1 MGVKISDSGNL
12 KEDVNRYVDGKRSN
26 LSIKFRNFCRRN
38 FLAPLFVKMKV
49 LNSCVGASLV
59 YGCETWGMNKVKNA
73 ETAYREGLKSAL
85 SIRDCTNN
93 EIVYIESDE
102 LPLEVRIS
110 KQQLK
115 FWTGIQDIVNADPD
129 HYISKLVAIGEGT
142 NYIKYYRN
150 LANTYTD
157 AKSCTNRMKTY
168 HKETWKEK
176 IEIAARAD
184 PDSKLGTYLMVNPEL
199 KAPVFD
205 KKFEFQRTL
214 ITRYRT
220 GSHNLRIEKDRRLP
234 YSNREDRLC
243 SCNLGIQT
251 IKHVIT
257 ECPLLQSARVNYEI
271 DSLEKGIS
279 NDDYLMEMECILGI

>member
-1 MGVKISDSGNL
+1 MKISDTGNL
-12 KEDVNRYVDGKRSN
+12 KDDVNRYVDGKRSN
-26 LSIKFRNFCRRN
+26 LLIKFRNFCRKN

-73 ETAYREGLKSAL
+73 ETAYRQGLKAAL

-93 EIVYIESDE
+93 EIVYVESGE
-102 LPLEVRIS
+102 WPLEIRIS

-115 FWTGIQDIVNADPD
+115 FWAAIQDIVSTNPD
-129 HYISKLVAIGEGT
+129 HYISKLVAIGDAT
-142 NYIKYYRN
+142 NYITYFKN
-150 LANTYTD
+150 LANTYTNTKNCSD
-157 AKSCTNRMKTY
+157 TMKNY
-168 HKETWKEK
+168 HKSFIKEK
-176 IEIAARAD
+176 IENAARSD
-184 PDSKLGTYLMVNPEL
+184 PDSKLGTYFLVNPEL

-205 KKFEFQRTL
+205 KKFEFQRVL

-234 YSNREDRLC
+234 NSNREDRVC

-251 IKHVIT
+251 IKHVIL
-257 ECPLLQSARVNYEI
+257 ECPLLQTVRANYEI
-271 DSLEKGIS
+271 DSVEKGVS
-279 NDDYLMEMECILGI
+279 NDDYLMEMECVLGIKS